1 VASQPSLIL
10 FSLGPMQR
18 ALPFVLTL
26 VLCGVLAGPFTT
38 RAASI
43 AESDHL
49 IPVGDII
56 PADYYAL
63 LQRKLFV
70 SRADF
75 ARVVDLPGGE
85 NEVAV
90 AIYSVE
96 SRGGENVRITYTRCD
111 KNLWSVGSD
120 SQGHFVKDPSVSV
133 ERIDAPFPKELALT
147 VSAAVKQA
155 LGERRPRPPPRPTD
169 TVTVDGRLVEFSVST
184 GRQTRRGLL
193 APDAPGQKAQRLYRL
208 TDLLERYCQAPAT
221 ERAAIAQEIAKAAER

>member
-1 VASQPSLIL
+1 
-10 FSLGPMQR
+10 MQR

-26 VLCGVLAGPFTT
+26 VLCSVLAGSFTS

-43 AESDHL
+43 AQTDHL
-49 IPVGDII
+49 IPVGEII

-75 ARVVDLPGGE
+75 ARVVDLAGGE
-85 NEVAV
+85 NEVAI
-90 AIYSVE
+90 AMYGIE

-111 KNLWSVGSD
+111 KHLWSVGSD

-133 ERIDAPFPKELALT
+133 KRIDAPFPKDLALT
-147 VSAAVKQA
+147 VSGAVKRA
-155 LGERRPRPPPRPTD
+155 LRERRPRPSPRPTD
-169 TVTVDGRLVEFSVST
+169 TVTVDGRLVEFSVSS

-193 APDAPGQKAQRLYRL
+193 APDARGKKAQRLYRL

-221 ERAAIAQEIAKAAER
+221 ERAPIAREIAKGAER